1 MLSAR
6 GSVATAGDVTAPSQI
21 EQSADV
27 GRGRSQLVLSTFWIA
42 AMEVVAFM
50 AAAAVSSGGS

>member
-1 MLSAR
+1 M
-6 GSVATAGDVTAPSQI
+6 ATAGDVTAPSQI